1 MAIEMTRSVS
11 RCEVYPALDDSQ
23 PRIVV
28 IYEYSFDDP
37 DDDVLPQRST
47 KVVNLEAL
55 DSEGVATDVSGEDQL
70 VQDIAGAIWSYS

>member
-1 MAIEMTRSVS
+1 MAIQMTRSVS
-11 RCEVYPALDDSQ
+11 RCEIYPALDDSQ

-37 DDDVLPQRST
+37 DDDILPQSST

-55 DSEGVATDVSGEDQL
+55 DADGNPTDVTGEDQL
-70 VQDIAGAIWSYS
+70 VQDVAGAIWSY